1 MTLWG
6 SSERYALPLLH
17 LAAFF
22 TARFVYG
29 RDRNIRKN
37 VFLDETHLMGVWG
50 SGRALMVRLS
60 RDSRKWNTAV
70 GAASQHPDD
79 HLSIGRID
87 ALQGTAFVGRLT
99 KEHGGTEGVPTAE
112 LPDLLRP
119 GHPGPVTEAARP
131 TTTATTGTT
140 PASSSCSTR

>member
-1 MTLWG
+1 MPTRSRPRRPTTKPWSWSPCPDWNRRRPTPTATPWG

-22 TARFVYG
+22 TARFVYA
-29 RDRNIRKN
+29 RDRNVRKN

-70 GAASQHPDD
+70 GASSQHPDD

-99 KEHGGTEGVPTAE
+99 KDSRSPK
-112 LPDLLRP
+112 R
-119 GHPGPVTEAARP
+119 R
-131 TTTATTGTT
+131 AT
-140 PASSSCSTR
+140 C